1 MNQGTTPEDASQLL
15 QPFVDGELTDAER
28 LEVSALLERSEE
40 ARAYVRVQSEV
51 RELLRSVPRP
61 AASPALEARV
71 REALRSTEEAQREA
85 AVVSLG
91 GWRRRVL
98 GVATTMIPAAAAAA
112 LLFMYA
118 SDDGASGNLAAS
130 AADVTELARPDASAS
145 STASTTV
152 ATATAPGPALTPTP
166 RIRPANL
173 HLPSGIELVST
184 QPVPLP
190 ASPTT
195 RPLELVDARDGRR
208 FTLHIR
214 PVAEGEP
221 RGEVIDFAGRRF
233 WRLVDA
239 RQGLAV
245 AFSHGDRIV
254 TIATAAPQGAA
265 AGAGPLNEAALV
277 ERMLQMAAALEIR

>member
-15 QPFVDGELTDAER
+15 QPFVDDELTDAER
-28 LEVSALLERSEE
+28 LEVSALLERSED

-61 AASPALEARV
+61 TASPALEARV
-71 REALRSTEEAQREA
+71 REALRSTDEAQRQG

-98 GVATTMIPAAAAAA
+98 GVATTMIPAAAAAG

-118 SDDGASGNLAAS
+118 SDDGTTGNLAAS
-130 AADVTELARPDASAS
+130 AADVTELARPVSSGTSATSDA
-145 STASTTV
+145 V
-152 ATATAPGPALTPTP
+152 ATAPAFRPAP

-190 ASPTT
+190 ASPTS

-214 PVAEGEP
+214 PVADGEP
-221 RGEVIDFAGRRF
+221 RGEAIDFAGRRF
-233 WRLVDA
+233 LRVVDA
-239 RQGLAV
+239 GSGLAV

-254 TIATAAPQGAA
+254 TIATAAPGGAS
-265 AGAGPLNEAALV
+265 AGAEPRNEAALV